1 MNPGAEDALL
11 LACARRMVDSAAGGP
26 IAELAARVADWDWLM
41 VLAERNRLLP
51 IVQRALR
58 GVDAVPPDVRNR
70 LRASSER
77 NAGDALR
84 LSAELR
90 RVMAAFGAEG
100 VSAVAYKGPALAVR
114 AYGDLG
120 LRTCS
125 DLDLLVHPA
134 HLDGAMHVL
143 RAAGYESAYAFT
155 PAQDRAF
162 RAVDG
167 DYPLHHPATGTLV
180 EVHAQVSSARF
191 CVRLPTAE
199 LIGRARSVS
208 IGGGTVP
215 ALADD
220 DLFLSLCVH
229 GAKHRWARL
238 EWLCAA
244 AALAVRAG
252 LDLRALAERGW
263 RIGAGRTVLL
273 ALHLAGEALNLPI
286 PADAAHAAAA
296 DDTVRALAAEARS
309 LWFTG
314 AADDASA
321 AETLRFNLRLRDT
334 RADRLRFAAH
344 WLLTPT
350 PEDWRWIRLPDSI
363 SPLYRVAR
371 PLRLALRYA
380 PGRRG

>member
-1 MNPGAEDALL
+1 MAVRAEDALL
-11 LACARRMVDSAAGGP
+11 LACARRMVDAAADP
-26 IAELAARVADWDWLM
+26 PVEELAARVVDWDRLM

-51 IVQRALR
+51 VVQRALR
-58 GVDAVPPDVRNR
+58 GADAVPRTVRDR
-70 LRASSER
+70 LRAFGER

-84 LSAELR
+84 LAAELR
-90 RVMAAFGAEG
+90 RIMAAFAAGG

-114 AYGDLG
+114 AYGDPG
-120 LRTCS
+120 LRTFS

-134 HLDGAMHVL
+134 HLDGALDVL
-143 RAAGYESAYAFT
+143 QAAGYESAYAFT

-167 DYPLHHPATGTLV
+167 DYPLHHPATGRLV

-191 CVRLPTAE
+191 CVRLPTPE
-199 LIGRARSVS
+199 LIARARPVP

-220 DLFLSLCVH
+220 DLFLALCVH

-252 LDLRALAERGW
+252 LDLRAMAERGW

-286 PADAAHAAAA
+286 PASTAHAAAA
-296 DDTVRALAAEARS
+296 DGTVRSLAAEARS

-314 AADDASA
+314 AVDDASA

-344 WLLTPT
+344 WLFTPT
-350 PEDWRWIRLPDSI
+350 PEDWGWIRLPDPI
-363 SPLYRVAR
+363 APLYRVAR

>member
-1 MNPGAEDALL
+1 MGRRTEDALL
-11 LACARRMVDSAAGGP
+11 LACARRMVNPAAGEP
-26 IAELAARVADWDWLM
+26 IAELAARVADWDRLIA
-41 VLAERNRLLP
+41 LAERNRLLP
-51 IVQRALR
+51 IAHRELR
-58 GVDAVPPDVRNR
+58 RVDEVPPDVRDR
-70 LRASSER
+70 LRAFAER

-90 RVMAAFGAEG
+90 RIMTAFAADG
-100 VSAVAYKGPALAVR
+100 VSAVAYKGPALAGR

-134 HLDGAMHVL
+134 HLDAALDVL

-167 DYPLHHPATGTLV
+167 DYPLHHPATGALV

-191 CVRLPTAE
+191 CVRLPTAA
-199 LIGRARSVS
+199 LIRHARAVS
-208 IGGGTVP
+208 LGGGTVP

-220 DLFLSLCVH
+220 DLFLALCVH

-244 AALAVRAG
+244 SALAVRAG
-252 LDLRALAERGW
+252 LDLRAMAERGW

-286 PADAAHAAAA
+286 PADTAHTAAA

-321 AETLRFNLRLRDT
+321 AENLRFNLRIRDT

-350 PEDWRWIRLPDSI
+350 PEDWGWIRLPDPI
-363 SPLYRVAR
+363 APLYRVTR